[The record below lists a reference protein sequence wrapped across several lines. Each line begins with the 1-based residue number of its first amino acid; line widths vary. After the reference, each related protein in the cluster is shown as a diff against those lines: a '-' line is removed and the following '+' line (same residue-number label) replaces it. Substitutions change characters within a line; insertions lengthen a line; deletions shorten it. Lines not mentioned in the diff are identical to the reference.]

1 MQTTVAAPATKS
13 LTRSSPGSQ
22 VLMRGLLFIPSIPR
36 YAAAKLLGKRYPP
49 RALSLQLATLPEPER
64 PQSFERLKVRLSGIC
79 GSDLALLYG
88 KQAPTL
94 SGMFSFP
101 AVLGHEI
108 LAELGGVRV
117 AVNPVLACHE
127 RGLPD
132 CPACARGDDHLC
144 FNVAE
149 GNYAPG
155 MIGFCQDLGGGWAQ
169 RMVAHRERIFPIDEQ
184 VPDERAVLTEP
195 AAVVLHGLRQV
206 WSKDRVQAGPRA
218 QSPGSLYIPAF
229 SMDWPAQILVIGAG
243 TIGLLALKM
252 LRVLGFDGPLYAVAR
267 HSRQAELAQL
277 FGANKI
283 FPSTQAAQQAAGAR
297 RYRGILGATSWRG
310 GFEGVVEASGSPG
323 GLQEASWAVQEGGRV
338 LLLGAPATAFHDF
351 SPYWF
356 REIGLI
362 GSYAYSWDDFAQTVK
377 LLPEM
382 GGVEAMVTHKFGLE
396 AWPEAIKT
404 SVTRRGIKVVFR
416 P

>member
-1 MQTTVAAPATKS
+1 MQTTVAAPAQS
-13 LTRSSPGSQ
+13 LTRQGAGSQ
-22 VLMRGLLFIPSIPR
+22 VLMRGLLFTPSIPR
-36 YAAAKLLGKRYPP
+36 YVAAKLLGKRYPP
-49 RALSLQLATLPEPER
+49 RALSLQLAILPEPER
-64 PQSFERLKVRLSGIC
+64 PPGFERLKVRLAGIC

-117 AVNPVLACHE
+117 AVNPVLSCLE

-132 CPACARGDDHLC
+132 CPACTRGDDHLC
-144 FNVAE
+144 ASVAE
-149 GNYAPG
+149 GNFAPG
-155 MIGFCQDLGGGWAQ
+155 MIGFCRSLGGGWAQ

-195 AAVVLHGLRQV
+195 AAVVLHGLRQA
-206 WSKDRVQAGPRA
+206 WGKGRLPTGLRPN
-218 QSPGSLYIPAF
+218 PEGLYGSAD

-243 TIGLLALKM
+243 TIGLLAIKM
-252 LRVLGFDGPLYAVAR
+252 LRVLGFEGPLYAVAR
-267 HSRQAELAQL
+267 HHRQAELARV
-277 FGANKI
+277 FGANQI
-283 FPSTQAAQQAAGAR
+283 FPSTQAAQQAMGAR
-297 RYRGILGATSWRG
+297 RYRGILKANSWRG

-323 GLQEASWAVQEGGRV
+323 GLQEASWAVLEGGRV
-338 LLLGAPATAFHDF
+338 LLLGAPATALHDF

-356 REIGLI
+356 REIGLF

-377 LLPEM
+377 LLPELN
-382 GGVEAMVTHKFGLE
+382 GIETMVTHQFGLE
-396 AWPEAIKT
+396 AWPEAIRT
-404 SVTRRGIKVVFR
+404 AVTRRGIKVVFK

>member
-1 MQTTVAAPATKS
+1 MQTSATAPAAQT
-13 LTRSSPGSQ
+13 LRLNAGSRM
-22 VLMRGLLFIPSIPR
+22 LMRGLLFTPSVPR
-36 YAAAKLLGKRYPP
+36 YVAARLLGKRYPP
-49 RALSLQLATLPEPER
+49 GALSLQLVTLPEPER
-64 PQSFERLKVRLSGIC
+64 PEGFERLKVRLSGIC

-117 AVNPVLACHE
+117 AVSPVLACLE

-149 GNYAPG
+149 GNFAPG
-155 MIGFCQDLGGGWAQ
+155 MLGFCKDLGGGWAQ
-169 RMVAHRERIFPIDEQ
+169 RMVAHRERIFPISES

-195 AAVVLHGLRQV
+195 AAVVLHGLRQA
-206 WSKDRVQAGPRA
+206 WGEGRPQARPR
-218 QSPGSLYIPAF
+218 SDSETRR
-229 SMDWPAQILVIGAG
+229 MNWPAQILVIGAG
-243 TIGLLALKM
+243 TIGLLAIKM
-252 LRVLGFDGPLYAVAR
+252 LRVLGFEGPLWAVAR
-267 HSRQAELAQL
+267 HPRQAALALEL
-277 FGANKI
+277 GASQV
-283 FPSTQAAQQAAGAR
+283 FPSTQAAQQTAGAR
-297 RYRGILGATSWRG
+297 RYRGILGSVAWRG

-323 GLQEASWAVQEGGRV
+323 GLQEASWAVREGGRV
-338 LLLGAPATAFHDF
+338 LLLGAPATALHDF

-362 GSYAYSWDDFAQTVK
+362 GSYAYSWDDFAQTVR
-377 LLPEM
+377 LLPELA
-382 GGVEAMVTHKFGLE
+382 GVEAVVTHKFALE

-404 SVTRRGIKVVFR
+404 AATRRGIKVVFK

>member
-1 MQTTVAAPATKS
+1 MQTTVTAPATQS
-13 LTRSSPGSQ
+13 LTRQVAGSQ
-22 VLMRGLLFIPSIPR
+22 VLMRGLLFTPSIPR

-49 RALSLQLATLPEPER
+49 WALSLHLATLPEPER
-64 PQSFERLKVRLSGIC
+64 PPGFERLKVRLAGIC

-117 AVNPVLACHE
+117 VVNPVLACLE

-149 GNYAPG
+149 GNLGPG
-155 MIGFCQDLGGGWAQ
+155 MIGFCNSLGGGWAQ

-195 AAVVLHGLRQV
+195 AAVVLHGLRQA
-206 WSKDRVQAGPRA
+206 WGRGQL
-218 QSPGSLYIPAF
+218 PGSGPETQR
-229 SMDWPAQILVIGAG
+229 MDWPAEILVIGAG
-243 TIGLLALKM
+243 TIGLLAIKV
-252 LRVLGFDGPLYAVAR
+252 LRVLGFEGPLFAVAR
-267 HSRQAELAQL
+267 HPIQAELAQL
-277 FGANKI
+277 LGANQI
-283 FPSTQAAQQAAGAR
+283 FPSTRAAQQAAGAR

-310 GFEGVVEASGSPG
+310 GFEGVVEASGSPA
-323 GLQEASWAVQEGGRV
+323 GLQEATWAVREGGRV

-377 LLPEM
+377 LLPELN
-382 GGVEAMVTHKFGLE
+382 GIEAMVTHRFGLE
-396 AWPEAIKT
+396 AWPEAIKAA
-404 SVTRRGIKVVFR
+404 VTRRGIKVVFK

>member
-1 MQTTVAAPATKS
+1 MQTSAAAPVTQS
-13 LTRSSPGSQ
+13 LTRLSTGPRA
-22 VLMRGLLFIPSIPR
+22 LMRGLLFTPSVPR
-36 YAAAKLLGKRYPP
+36 YVAAKLLGKRYPP
-49 RALSLQLATLPEPER
+49 RALSLQLANLPEPER
-64 PQSFERLKVRLSGIC
+64 PPGFERLKVRLAGIC

-117 AVNPVLACHE
+117 VVNPVLACLE

-144 FNVAE
+144 LNVAE
-149 GNYAPG
+149 GNFGPG
-155 MIGFCQDLGGGWAQ
+155 MLGFCKDLGGGWAQ
-169 RMVAHRERIFPIDEQ
+169 RMVAHRERIFPIAEG

-195 AAVVLHGLRQV
+195 AAVVLHGLRQA
-206 WSKDRVQAGPRA
+206 WGEGRPQARFRA
-218 QSPGSLYIPAF
+218 NPHTQR
-229 SMDWPAQILVIGAG
+229 MDWPAQILVIGAG
-243 TIGLLALKM
+243 TIGLLAVKM
-252 LRVLGFDGPLYAVAR
+252 LRVLGFQGPLFAVAR
-267 HSRQAELAQL
+267 HPRQAELARL
-277 FGANKI
+277 FGANQV
-283 FPSTQAAQQAAGAR
+283 FPSTQEAQQAARAR
-297 RYRGILGATSWRG
+297 RYRGILGLVSWRG
-310 GFEGVVEASGSPG
+310 GFEGVVEASGSPA
-323 GLQEASWAVQEGGRV
+323 GLQEASWAVREGGRV

-356 REIGLI
+356 REVGLI
-362 GSYAYSWDDFAQTVK
+362 GSYAYGWDDFAQTVG

-382 GGVEAMVTHKFGLE
+382 SGVEQMVTHQFALE

-404 SVTRRGIKVVFR
+404 AVRRRGIKVVFR

>member
-1 MQTTVAAPATKS
+1 MQTSATVPATQG
-13 LTRSSPGSQ
+13 LAHSSTGSQ
-22 VLMRGLLFIPSIPR
+22 VLMRGLLFTPSIPR
-36 YAAAKLLGKRYPP
+36 YVAAKLLGKRYPP
-49 RALSLQLATLPEPER
+49 RALSLQLTTLTEPQR
-64 PQSFERLKVRLSGIC
+64 PPGFERLKVRLSGIC

-117 AVNPVLACHE
+117 VVNPVLACLE

-132 CPACARGDDHLC
+132 CPACTRGEDHLC
-144 FNVAE
+144 FNVVE

-155 MIGFCQDLGGGWAQ
+155 MIGFCKDLGGGWAQ

-184 VPDERAVLTEP
+184 VSDERAVLTEP

-206 WSKDRVQAGPRA
+206 WGKRGLKAGLPT
-218 QSPGSLYIPAF
+218 QSPESLYLPAET
-229 SMDWPAQILVIGAG
+229 MDWPAQILVIGAG
-243 TIGLLALKM
+243 SIGLLTVKM

-267 HSRQAELAQL
+267 HNRQAELARL
-277 FGANKI
+277 FGANHI
-283 FPSTQAAQQAAGAR
+283 FPSTQAAQQAVGAR
-297 RYRGILGATSWRG
+297 CYRGILGATSWRG

-323 GLQEASWAVQEGGRV
+323 GLQEASWAVHEGGRV

-356 REIGLI
+356 REIGLF
-362 GSYAYSWDDFAQTVK
+362 GSYAYSWEDFAQTVE

-382 GGVEAMVTHKFGLE
+382 NGVETMVTHTFGLE

-404 SVTRRGIKVVFR
+404 SVTRRGIKVVFK

>member
-22 VLMRGLLFIPSIPR
+22 VLMRGLLFRPSIPR

-64 PQSFERLKVRLSGIC
+64 PQGFERLKVRLSGIC

-117 AVNPVLACHE
+117 AVNPVLACLE

-149 GNYAPG
+149 GNFGPG
-155 MIGFCQDLGGGWAQ
+155 MLGFCKDLGGGWAQ
-169 RMVAHRERIFPIDEQ
+169 RIVAHRERIFPVAES

-195 AAVVLHGLRQV
+195 AAVVLHGLRQAWGEGRLQV
-206 WSKDRVQAGPRA
+206 KLRPNPEIHR
-218 QSPGSLYIPAF
+218 
-229 SMDWPAQILVIGAG
+229 MNWPAQILVIGAG

-252 LRVLGFDGPLYAVAR
+252 LRVLGFDGPLFAVAR
-267 HSRQAELAQL
+267 HPRQAELAQL

-283 FPSTQAAQQAAGAR
+283 FPSTQAAQHAAGAR

-338 LLLGAPATAFHDF
+338 LLLGAPAIAFHDF

-382 GGVEAMVTHKFGLE
+382 EGVEAMVTHQFGLE

-404 SVTRRGIKVVFR
+404 AATRRGIKVVFK

>member
-1 MQTTVAAPATKS
+1 MQTSATAPAAQT
-13 LTRSSPGSQ
+13 LTRPNAGSRM
-22 VLMRGLLFIPSIPR
+22 LMCGLLFTPSVPR
-36 YAAAKLLGKRYPP
+36 YVAAKLLGKRYPP
-49 RALSLQLATLPEPER
+49 RALSLKLVTLPEPER
-64 PQSFERLKVRLSGIC
+64 PQGFERLKVRLSGIC

-117 AVNPVLACHE
+117 AVSPVLACLE

-149 GNYAPG
+149 GNFGPG
-155 MIGFCQDLGGGWAQ
+155 MLGFCKDLGGGWAQ
-169 RMVAHRERIFPIDEQ
+169 RMVAHRERIFPISES

-195 AAVVLHGLRQV
+195 AAVVLHGLRQA
-206 WSKDRVQAGPRA
+206 WGEGRPQARPR
-218 QSPGSLYIPAF
+218 SDSETRR
-229 SMDWPAQILVIGAG
+229 MNWPAQILVIGAG
-243 TIGLLALKM
+243 TIGLLAIKM
-252 LRVLGFDGPLYAVAR
+252 LRVLGFEGPLWAVAR
-267 HSRQAELAQL
+267 HPRQAALAREL
-277 FGANKI
+277 GANQV
-283 FPSTQAAQQAAGAR
+283 FPSTQAAQQTAGAR
-297 RYRGILGATSWRG
+297 RYRGILGSTAWRG

-323 GLQEASWAVQEGGRV
+323 GLQEASWAVREGGRV
-338 LLLGAPATAFHDF
+338 LLLGAPATALHDF

-377 LLPEM
+377 LLPELA
-382 GGVEAMVTHKFGLE
+382 GVEAVVTHKFALE

-404 SVTRRGIKVVFR
+404 AATRRGIKVVFK

>member
-1 MQTTVAAPATKS
+1 MQTSATAPVAQT
-13 LTRSSPGSQ
+13 LTRLNAGSRM
-22 VLMRGLLFIPSIPR
+22 LMRGLLFTPSVPR
-36 YAAAKLLGKRYPP
+36 YLAAKLLGKRYPP
-49 RALSLQLATLPEPER
+49 RALSLQLVTLPEPER
-64 PQSFERLKVRLSGIC
+64 PEGFERLKVRLSGIC

-117 AVNPVLACHE
+117 AVNPVLACLE

-132 CPACARGDDHLC
+132 CPACARGDDQLC

-149 GNYAPG
+149 GNFGPG
-155 MIGFCQDLGGGWAQ
+155 MLGFCKDLGGGWAQ
-169 RMVAHRERIFPIDEQ
+169 RMVAHRERIFPIPES

-195 AAVVLHGLRQV
+195 AAVVLHGLRQA
-206 WSKDRVQAGPRA
+206 WGESPPQARPR
-218 QSPGSLYIPAF
+218 SGSQTRP
-229 SMDWPAQILVIGAG
+229 MNWPAQILVIGAG
-243 TIGLLALKM
+243 TIGLLAIKM
-252 LRVLGFDGPLYAVAR
+252 LRVLGFEGPLWAVAR
-267 HSRQAELAQL
+267 HPRQAALAREL
-277 FGANKI
+277 GANQV
-283 FPSTQAAQQAAGAR
+283 FPSTQAAQQTVGAR
-297 RYRGILGATSWRG
+297 RYRGILGSTAWRG

-338 LLLGAPATAFHDF
+338 LLLGAPATALHDF

-362 GSYAYSWDDFAQTVK
+362 GSYAYSWDDFAQTVM
-377 LLPEM
+377 LLPELA
-382 GGVEAMVTHKFGLE
+382 GVEAVVTHKFALE

-404 SVTRRGIKVVFR
+404 AATRRGIKVVFK

>member
-1 MQTTVAAPATKS
+1 MQTSATAPAAQT
-13 LTRSSPGSQ
+13 LTRSSAGSRL
-22 VLMRGLLFIPSIPR
+22 LMRGLLFTPSVPR
-36 YAAAKLLGKRYPP
+36 YMAAKLLGKHYPP
-49 RALSLQLATLPEPER
+49 RALSLQLVTLPEPER
-64 PQSFERLKVRLSGIC
+64 PEGFERLKVRLSGIC

-117 AVNPVLACHE
+117 AVSPVLACLE

-149 GNYAPG
+149 GNFAPG
-155 MIGFCQDLGGGWAQ
+155 MLGFCKDLGGGWAQ
-169 RMVAHRERIFPIDEQ
+169 RMVAHRERIFPISES

-195 AAVVLHGLRQV
+195 AAVVLHGLRQA
-206 WSKDRVQAGPRA
+206 WGEGRPQARPHADSETRR
-218 QSPGSLYIPAF
+218 
-229 SMDWPAQILVIGAG
+229 MNWPAQILVIGAG
-243 TIGLLALKM
+243 TIGLLAIKM
-252 LRVLGFDGPLYAVAR
+252 LRVLGFEGPLWAVAR
-267 HSRQAELAQL
+267 HPRQAALARAL
-277 FGANKI
+277 GANQV
-283 FPSTQAAQQAAGAR
+283 FPSTQAAQQTAGAR
-297 RYRGILGATSWRG
+297 RYRGILGSTAWRG

-323 GLQEASWAVQEGGRV
+323 GLQEASWAVREGGRV
-338 LLLGAPATAFHDF
+338 LLLGAPATALHDF

-356 REIGLI
+356 REIGLM

-377 LLPEM
+377 LLPELA
-382 GGVEAMVTHKFGLE
+382 GVEAVVTHKFALE

-404 SVTRRGIKVVFR
+404 AATRRGIKVVFK

>member
-1 MQTTVAAPATKS
+1 MQTTVTAPATHS
-13 LTRSSPGSQ
+13 LTRAGAGSQ
-22 VLMRGLLFIPSIPR
+22 VLMRGLLFTPSIPR
-36 YAAAKLLGKRYPP
+36 YVAAKLLGKRYPS

-64 PQSFERLKVRLSGIC
+64 PQGFERLKVRLAGIC

-88 KQAPTL
+88 KQGPTL

-117 AVNPVLACHE
+117 AVNPVLSCLE

-149 GNYAPG
+149 GNLGPG
-155 MIGFCQDLGGGWAQ
+155 MVGFCRDLGGGWAQ
-169 RMVAHRERIFPIDEQ
+169 RMVAHRERIFPIDER

-195 AAVVLHGLRQV
+195 AAVVLHGLRQA
-206 WSKDRVQAGPRA
+206 WGNGKLQETHR
-218 QSPGSLYIPAF
+218 
-229 SMDWPAQILVIGAG
+229 MDWPAEMLVVGAG
-243 TIGLLALKM
+243 TIGLLAIKM
-252 LRVLGFDGPLYAVAR
+252 LRVLGFEGPLFAVAR
-267 HSRQAELAQL
+267 HPRQAELAQL
-277 FGANKI
+277 LGANQI

-310 GFEGVVEASGSPG
+310 GFEGVVEASGSPA
-323 GLQEASWAVQEGGRV
+323 GLQEATWAVREGGRV

-382 GGVEAMVTHKFGLE
+382 KDVEVMVTHQFGLE

-404 SVTRRGIKVVFR
+404 AVTRRGIKVVFK

>member
-1 MQTTVAAPATKS
+1 MQTTAATPATKS
-13 LTRSSPGSQ
+13 LTPSSLGSQ
-22 VLMRGLLFIPSIPR
+22 VLMRGLLFTPSIPR
-36 YAAAKLLGKRYPP
+36 YAAARLLGKRYPP

-64 PQSFERLKVRLSGIC
+64 PQGFERLKVRLSGIC

-117 AVNPVLACHE
+117 AVNPVLACLE

-144 FNVAE
+144 LNVAE
-149 GNYAPG
+149 GNFAPG
-155 MIGFCQDLGGGWAQ
+155 MLGFCKDLGGGWAQ
-169 RMVAHRERIFPIDEQ
+169 RMVAHRERIFPISES

-195 AAVVLHGLRQV
+195 AAVVLHGLRQA
-206 WSKDRVQAGPRA
+206 WGEGRLQAKPR
-218 QSPGSLYIPAF
+218 PNPETHR
-229 SMDWPAQILVIGAG
+229 MNWPAQILVIGAG
-243 TIGLLALKM
+243 TIGLLAVKM
-252 LRVLGFDGPLYAVAR
+252 LRVLGFEGSLWAVAR
-267 HSRQAELAQL
+267 HPRQAELARRL
-277 FGANKI
+277 GANQV
-283 FPSTQAAQQAAGAR
+283 FSSTYAAQQAAGAR
-297 RYRGILGATSWRG
+297 RYRGILGSTAWRG
-310 GFEGVVEASGSPG
+310 GFEGVVEASGSPR

-338 LLLGAPATAFHDF
+338 LLLGAPATALHDF

-382 GGVEAMVTHKFGLE
+382 EGVEAMVTHKFGLE

-404 SVTRRGIKVVFR
+404 AATRRGIKVVFK

>member
-1 MQTTVAAPATKS
+1 MQTTLTVPAQS
-13 LTRSSPGSQ
+13 LTRQSAGAQ
-22 VLMRGLLFIPSIPR
+22 VLMRGLLFTPSIPR
-36 YAAAKLLGKRYPP
+36 YVAAKLLGKRYPP
-49 RALSLQLATLPEPER
+49 RALSLQLTTLPEPER
-64 PQSFERLKVRLSGIC
+64 PPGFERLKVRLAGIC

-117 AVNPVLACHE
+117 VVNPVLACLE

-149 GNYAPG
+149 GNLGPG
-155 MIGFCQDLGGGWAQ
+155 MVGFCRDLGGGWAQ

-195 AAVVLHGLRQV
+195 AAVVLHGLRQA
-206 WSKDRVQAGPRA
+206 WGKSRLPTEFRPGPE
-218 QSPGSLYIPAF
+218 GSYLSTY
-229 SMDWPAQILVIGAG
+229 SMNWPAEMLVVGAG
-243 TIGLLALKM
+243 TIGLLTIKM
-252 LRVLGFDGPLYAVAR
+252 LRVLGFEGPLFAVAR
-267 HSRQAELAQL
+267 HPRQAELAQL
-277 FGANKI
+277 LGANQI

-310 GFEGVVEASGSPG
+310 GFEGVVEASGSPA
-323 GLQEASWAVQEGGRV
+323 GLQEATWAVREGGRV

-382 GGVEAMVTHKFGLE
+382 KGIEAMVTHRFGLE
-396 AWPEAIKT
+396 AWPEAIKAA
-404 SVTRRGIKVVFR
+404 VTRRGIKVVFK

>member
-1 MQTTVAAPATKS
+1 MQTAVTAPASQNLARVAQGT
-13 LTRSSPGSQ
+13 Q
-22 VLMRGLLFIPSIPR
+22 VLMRGLLFTPSIPR
-36 YAAAKLLGKRYPP
+36 YAAAKLLGKRFPP
-49 RALSLQLATLPEPER
+49 RALSLLLASLPEPER
-64 PQSFERLKVRLSGIC
+64 PNGFERLKVRLSGIC

-101 AVLGHEI
+101 AILGHEI

-117 AVNPVLACHE
+117 AVNPVLACLE

-132 CPACARGDDHLC
+132 CPACQRGDDHLC
-144 FNVAE
+144 LNVAE
-149 GNYAPG
+149 GNLAPG
-155 MIGFCQDLGGGWAQ
+155 MIGFCADLGGGWAQ
-169 RMVAHRERIFPIDEQ
+169 RMVAHRERIFPIDES

-195 AAVVLHGLRQV
+195 AAVVLHGIRQA
-206 WSKDRVQAGPRA
+206 WGQAH
-218 QSPGSLYIPAF
+218 SPGAERASVLEASYPSLDTF
-229 SMDWPAQILVIGAG
+229 SWPSQILVIGAG
-243 TIGLLALKM
+243 TIGLLTLKL
-252 LRVLGFDGPLYAVAR
+252 LRVLGFDGRLHAVAR
-267 HSRQAELAQL
+267 HNRQAELARL
-277 FGANKI
+277 LGADKV

-310 GFEGVVEASGSPG
+310 GYTGVVEASGSPG
-323 GLQEASWAVQEGGRV
+323 GLQEASWTVQEGGRV

-356 REIGLI
+356 REVRLV

-382 GGVEAMVTHKFGLE
+382 EGVEVLVTHKFALD

-404 SVTRRGIKVVFR
+404 AVAKRGIKVVFK

>member
-1 MQTTVAAPATKS
+1 MQTSVTAPTSQA
-13 LTRSSPGSQ
+13 LTRFGADSR
-22 VLMRGLLFIPSIPR
+22 VLMRGLLFTPSIPR
-36 YAAAKLLGKRYPP
+36 YAAAKLLGKRYPS
-49 RALSLQLATLPEPER
+49 RALSLQLTTLPEPER
-64 PQSFERLKVRLSGIC
+64 PQGFERLKVRLSGIC

-117 AVNPVLACHE
+117 VVNPVLACLE

-149 GNYAPG
+149 GNFSPG
-155 MIGFCQDLGGGWAQ
+155 MLGFCKDLGGGWAQ
-169 RMVAHRERIFPIDEQ
+169 RMVAHRERIFPIDES

-195 AAVVLHGLRQV
+195 AAVVLHGLRQA
-206 WSKDRVQAGPRA
+206 WGEDKPRS
-218 QSPGSLYIPAF
+218 SPEIHHTIWR
-229 SMDWPAQILVIGAG
+229 MHWPAQILVIGAG
-243 TIGLLALKM
+243 TIGLLAVKM
-252 LRVLGFDGPLYAVAR
+252 LRVLGFEGPLWVVAR
-267 HSRQAELAQL
+267 HPRQAELARQ
-277 FGANKI
+277 FGANQV

-310 GFEGVVEASGSPG
+310 GFEGVVEASGSPK

-338 LLLGAPATAFHDF
+338 LLLGAPATALHDF

-356 REIGLI
+356 REIGLA

-396 AWPEAIKT
+396 AWPEAIKAAA
-404 SVTRRGIKVVFR
+404 TRRGIKVVFK

>member
-1 MQTTVAAPATKS
+1 
-13 LTRSSPGSQ
+13 
-22 VLMRGLLFIPSIPR
+22 MRGLLFTPSIPR
-36 YAAAKLLGKRYPP
+36 YALARLLGKRYPP
-49 RALSLQLATLPEPER
+49 QALPLQLVTLPEPAR
-64 PQSFERLKVRLSGIC
+64 TPGFERLKVRLSGIC

-117 AVNPVLACHE
+117 VVNPVLACLE

-132 CPACARGDDHLC
+132 CPVCAQGLDHLC
-144 FNVAE
+144 ENVAE
-149 GNYAPG
+149 GSLAPG
-155 MIGFCQDLGGGWAQ
+155 MVGFCRDLGGGWAE
-169 RMVAHRERIFPIDEQ
+169 RMVAHRERILPVDER
-184 VPDERAVLTEP
+184 VPDERAVLAEP
-195 AAVVLHGLRQV
+195 AAVVLHGLRQA
-206 WSKDRVQAGPRA
+206 WGQAEGFAWPSRV
-218 QSPGSLYIPAF
+218 
-229 SMDWPAQILVIGAG
+229 LVIGAG
-243 TIGLLALKM
+243 TIGLLTIRL
-252 LRVLGFDGPLYAVAR
+252 LRVLGFSGPLYAVAR
-267 HSRQAELAQL
+267 HPHQAELAQR
-277 FGANKI
+277 FGASQV
-283 FPSTQAAQQAAGAR
+283 FPSAQAAQEAAGAR
-297 RYRGILGATSWRG
+297 RYRGILGASSWRG

-323 GLQEASWAVQEGGRV
+323 GLQEASWAVREGGRV

-356 REIGLI
+356 REVHLV

-377 LLPEM
+377 LLPELE
-382 GGVEAMVTHKFGLE
+382 GLEALVTHRFPLE

-404 SVTRRGIKVVFR
+404 AASRRGIKVVFK

>member
-1 MQTTVAAPATKS
+1 MQTTLVAPATQS
-13 LTRSSPGSQ
+13 LARSSAGSQ
-22 VLMRGLLFIPSIPR
+22 VLMRGLLFTPSIPR
-36 YAAAKLLGKRYPP
+36 YVAAKLLGKRYPA
-49 RALSLQLATLPEPER
+49 RALSLQLVSLPEPDR
-64 PQSFERLKVRLSGIC
+64 PQGFERLKVRLSGIC

-108 LAELGGVRV
+108 VAELGGVRV
-117 AVNPVLACHE
+117 AVNPVLACLE

-132 CPACARGDDHLC
+132 CPACQRGDDHLC

-155 MIGFCQDLGGGWAQ
+155 MIGFCRDLGGGWAQ
-169 RMVAHRERIFPIDEQ
+169 RMVAHRERIFPVDEQ

-195 AAVVLHGLRQV
+195 AAVVLHGLRQT
-206 WSKDRVQAGPRA
+206 WGRGRA
-218 QSPGSLYIPAF
+218 QCGHKQSPEGGPNPADGL
-229 SMDWPAQILVIGAG
+229 DWPARILVIGAG
-243 TIGLLALKM
+243 TIGLLTIKM
-252 LRVLGFDGPLYAVAR
+252 LRVLGYGGPLYAVAR
-267 HSRQAELAQL
+267 HPRQAELAKQL
-277 FGANKI
+277 GANHI
-283 FPSTQAAQQAAGAR
+283 FPTTQAAQEAVGAR
-297 RYRGILGATSWRG
+297 RYRGILRATSWRG
-310 GFEGVVEASGSPG
+310 GFEGVVEASGSPR
-323 GLQEASWAVQEGGRV
+323 GLQEASWAVREGGQV
-338 LLLGAPATAFHDF
+338 LLLGAPAAAFHDF

-362 GSYAYSWDDFAQTVK
+362 GSYTYSWDDFAQTVK

-382 GGVEAMVTHKFGLE
+382 KGAEAIVTHQFSLD

-404 SVTRRGIKVVFR
+404 AAARRGVKVVFK

>member
-1 MQTTVAAPATKS
+1 MQTSTAAPTTQS
-13 LTRSSPGSQ
+13 LTRLSADSR
-22 VLMRGLLFIPSIPR
+22 VLMRGLLFTPSVPR
-36 YAAAKLLGKRYPP
+36 YVAAKLLGKRYPP
-49 RALSLQLATLPEPER
+49 WALSLQLVTLPEPER
-64 PQSFERLKVRLSGIC
+64 PAGFERLKVRLSGIC

-117 AVNPVLACHE
+117 VVNPVLACLE

-149 GNYAPG
+149 GNFGPG
-155 MIGFCQDLGGGWAQ
+155 MLGFCKDLGGGWAQ
-169 RMVAHRERIFPIDEQ
+169 RMVAHRERIFPITES

-195 AAVVLHGLRQV
+195 AAVVLHGLRQA
-206 WSKDRVQAGPRA
+206 WGEGKPRP
-218 QSPGSLYIPAF
+218 SPAIHR
-229 SMDWPAQILVIGAG
+229 MHWPAQILVIGAG
-243 TIGLLALKM
+243 TIGLLAVKM
-252 LRVLGFDGPLYAVAR
+252 LRVLGFEGPLWAVAR
-267 HSRQAELAQL
+267 HPRQAELARQ
-277 FGANKI
+277 FGANQV

-297 RYRGILGATSWRG
+297 CYRGILGATSWRG

-338 LLLGAPATAFHDF
+338 LLLGAPATALHDF

-356 REIGLI
+356 REVELA

-396 AWPEAIKT
+396 AWPEAIKAAA
-404 SVTRRGIKVVFR
+404 TRRGIKVVFK

>member
-1 MQTTVAAPATKS
+1 MQTTVAASATKS
-13 LTRSSPGSQ
+13 LTHSSPGSQ
-22 VLMRGLLFIPSIPR
+22 VLMRGLLFTPSIPR

-49 RALSLQLATLPEPER
+49 RALSLQLAALPEPER
-64 PQSFERLKVRLSGIC
+64 PQGFERLKVRLSGIC

-117 AVNPVLACHE
+117 VVNPVLACHE

-132 CPACARGDDHLC
+132 CPACARGEDHLC

-155 MIGFCQDLGGGWAQ
+155 MMGFCQDLVGGWAQ
-169 RMVAHRERIFPIDEQ
+169 RMVAHRERIFPVAES

-195 AAVVLHGLRQV
+195 AAVVLHGLRQAWGEGRPV
-206 WSKDRVQAGPRA
+206 AKPR
-218 QSPGSLYIPAF
+218 PNPETHR
-229 SMDWPAQILVIGAG
+229 MNWPAQILVVGAG

-252 LRVLGFDGPLYAVAR
+252 LRVLGFRGPLFAVAR
-267 HSRQAELAQL
+267 HPRQAELALL
-277 FGANKI
+277 FGANKV
-283 FPSTQAAQQAAGAR
+283 FPSTRAAQQAAGAR

-356 REIGLI
+356 REIGLM

-382 GGVEAMVTHKFGLE
+382 EGVEAMVTHQFGLE

-404 SVTRRGIKVVFR
+404 AATRRGIKVVFK

>member
-1 MQTTVAAPATKS
+1 MQTTVTAPATQS
-13 LTRSSPGSQ
+13 LTRLGAGSL
-22 VLMRGLLFIPSIPR
+22 VLMRGLLFTPSIPR
-36 YAAAKLLGKRYPP
+36 YVAAKLLGKRYPP
-49 RALSLQLATLPEPER
+49 RALSLKLVALPEPSR
-64 PQSFERLKVRLSGIC
+64 PPGFERLKVRLAGIC

-108 LAELGGVRV
+108 LAELGGIRV
-117 AVNPVLACHE
+117 VVNPVLACLE

-144 FNVAE
+144 LNVAE
-149 GNYAPG
+149 GSMKPG
-155 MIGFCQDLGGGWAQ
+155 MMGFCHDLGGGWAQ
-169 RMVAHRERIFPIDEQ
+169 RIVAHRERIFPIDER
-184 VPDERAVLTEP
+184 VPDERAVLSEP
-195 AAVVLHGLRQV
+195 AAVVLHGLRQA
-206 WSKDRVQAGPRA
+206 WGQDRPPARPRNNLEI
-218 QSPGSLYIPAF
+218 GR
-229 SMDWPAQILVIGAG
+229 MDWPAEMLVIGAG
-243 TIGLLALKM
+243 TIGLLTIKM
-252 LRVLGFDGPLYAVAR
+252 LRVLGFEGPLYAVAR
-267 HSRQAELAQL
+267 HPRQAELAQQ
-277 FGANKI
+277 FGANQI

-323 GLQEASWAVQEGGRV
+323 GLQEASWAVREGGRV

-356 REIGLI
+356 REIGLF
-362 GSYAYSWDDFAQTVK
+362 GSYAYNWDDFAHTVK

-382 GGVEAMVTHKFGLE
+382 KDVEAMVTHQFGLE

-404 SVTRRGIKVVFR
+404 AVTRRGIKVVFK

>member
-1 MQTTVAAPATKS
+1 MQTTVTAPAQS
-13 LTRSSPGSQ
+13 LTRQGAGSQ
-22 VLMRGLLFIPSIPR
+22 VLMRGLLFTPSIPR
-36 YAAAKLLGKRYPP
+36 YVAAKLLGKRYPP

-64 PQSFERLKVRLSGIC
+64 PPGFERLKVRLVGIC

-117 AVNPVLACHE
+117 AVNPVLSCLE

-144 FNVAE
+144 ANVAE
-149 GNYAPG
+149 GNFAPG
-155 MIGFCQDLGGGWAQ
+155 MIGFCHSLGGGWAQ

-195 AAVVLHGLRQV
+195 AAVVLHGLRQA
-206 WSKDRVQAGPRA
+206 WGKGRLPTGLR
-218 QSPGSLYIPAF
+218 PGTEDLYGF
-229 SMDWPAQILVIGAG
+229 NESMNWPAQILVIGAG
-243 TIGLLALKM
+243 TIGLLAIKM
-252 LRVLGFDGPLYAVAR
+252 LRVLGFEGPLYAVAR
-267 HSRQAELAQL
+267 HPRQAELARA
-277 FGANKI
+277 FGANQI

-323 GLQEASWAVQEGGRV
+323 GLQEASWAVLEGGRV

-356 REIGLI
+356 REVGLF

-377 LLPEM
+377 LLPELN
-382 GGVEAMVTHKFGLE
+382 GIETMVTHQFGLE
-396 AWPEAIKT
+396 AWPEAIRT
-404 SVTRRGIKVVFR
+404 SVTRRGIKVVFK